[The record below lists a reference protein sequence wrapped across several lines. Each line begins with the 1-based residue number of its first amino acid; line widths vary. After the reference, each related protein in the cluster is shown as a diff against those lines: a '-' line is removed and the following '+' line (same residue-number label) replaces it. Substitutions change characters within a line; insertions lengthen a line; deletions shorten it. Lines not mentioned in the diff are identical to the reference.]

1 MRGPWLAWGKPQFGG
16 KLQSHL
22 VRITSQEFAG
32 KTASQC
38 LHGVLIFGR
47 HMVHIATLHA
57 AKSWKQQL
65 TTSKCCRTQC
75 RSDRR
80 MLWRRMARSEHS
92 SALLAPD

>member
-22 VRITSQEFAG
+22 MQINSQKCAG

-38 LHGVLIFGR
+38 LHGVLISGH
-47 HMVHIATLHA
+47 HMVHIATLQA
-57 AKSWKQQL
+57 AKSWKQLL
-65 TTSKCCRTQC
+65 TSSKCCRIQC
-75 RSDRR
+75 RSDSR